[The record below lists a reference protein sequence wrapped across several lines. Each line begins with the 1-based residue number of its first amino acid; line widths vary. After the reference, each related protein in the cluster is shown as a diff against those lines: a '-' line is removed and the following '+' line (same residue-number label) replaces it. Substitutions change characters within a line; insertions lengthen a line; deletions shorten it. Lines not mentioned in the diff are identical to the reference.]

1 MKRKRP
7 NRLGTDSE
15 LFRYHSRNLHFVCL
29 TCRKMFN
36 QPPSF
41 RRFDSQKRTVQANC
55 PECGAEMINA
65 GRNFKPPRRNN
76 IKQWR
81 KVELLLQG
89 GYKWDYTVEPREIT
103 EGLPE
108 GAVRGWCTNRI
119 FSDPRAKTLRE
130 AKEDYPPRG

>member
-1 MKRKRP
+1 
-7 NRLGTDSE
+7 
-15 LFRYHSRNLHFVCL
+15 
-29 TCRKMFN
+29 
-36 QPPSF
+36 
-41 RRFDSQKRTVQANC
+41 
-55 PECGAEMINA
+55 MINA

-81 KVELLLQG
+81 KVELLLQR
-89 GYKWDYTVEPREIT
+89 GYKWDYTVETREIT